1 MKHMINW
8 TKQQTDRDGLRALIT
23 GIRNGEVWQ
32 YSVFV
37 AYYTAVSLFPLVVG
51 VFNAWNYFHI
61 PSEPLI
67 AWITKVVPG
76 PFAQWVTTDLRQIYE
91 SAHVAILIVAA
102 VATVWTVSWA
112 MAAMQMGLNKA
123 YGVGHRKNIVVLR
136 LVAFLVTFVFA
147 GVGGV
152 LFAGIQLLGA
162 PAAVSAPLY
171 VLSAGLLIGM
181 LYYLVP
187 NVRQHWRD
195 VWPGTLFST
204 VVFAAAGTAY
214 YLFLRLIPEESTFY
228 TTVGAFT
235 FVMVLL
241 QMMNMIVLIGGV
253 LNAVLQRR
261 KYGRV
266 TEKNDTSKFLRAWS
280 RAEKRFK
287 KPD

>member
-1 MKHMINW
+1 M
-8 TKQQTDRDGLRALIT
+8 
-23 GIRNGEVWQ
+23 
-32 YSVFV
+32 
-37 AYYTAVSLFPLVVG
+37 
-51 VFNAWNYFHI
+51 
-61 PSEPLI
+61 
-67 AWITKVVPG
+67 
-76 PFAQWVTTDLRQIYE
+76 
-91 SAHVAILIVAA
+91 
-102 VATVWTVSWA
+102 
-112 MAAMQMGLNKA
+112 
-123 YGVGHRKNIVVLR
+123 
-136 LVAFLVTFVFA
+136 
-147 GVGGV
+147 
-152 LFAGIQLLGA
+152 FAGIQLLGA

-195 VWPGTLFST
+195 VLPGTLFST
-204 VVFAAAGTAY
+204 VVFVAAGTAY

-241 QMMNMIVLIGGV
+241 QMMNMMVLVGGV

-266 TEKNDTSKFLRAWS
+266 TEKNDTSEFLRAWA